1 MRPRRA
7 RRIARLYGGAELCG
21 FFSPVNSK
29 KMTAQDAINHIQA
42 LYPPD
47 SQYDDTRAIG
57 RELMDSAVGNKV
69 GYINWRDLPYAD
81 LIALAKENLIAA
93 GECVSD
99 YA

>member
-1 MRPRRA
+1 
-7 RRIARLYGGAELCG
+7 
-21 FFSPVNSK
+21 
-29 KMTAQDAINHIQA
+29 MTAQDAINHIQA

-69 GYINWRDLPYAD
+69 GYINWRDLSDGD
-81 LIALAKENLIAA
+81 LIALAKANLAES
-93 GECVSD
+93 GECVSN